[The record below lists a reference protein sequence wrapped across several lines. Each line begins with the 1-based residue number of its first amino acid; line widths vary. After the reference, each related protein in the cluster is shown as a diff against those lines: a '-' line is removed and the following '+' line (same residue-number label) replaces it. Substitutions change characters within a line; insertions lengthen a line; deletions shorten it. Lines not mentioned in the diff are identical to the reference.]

1 MGVLK
6 KQRLGLKKVNNQI
19 LVLDLADVYVCSQ
32 HVFPANSHYPF
43 KIPEFTFF
51 ICIFYSMSNNTN
63 VIHVQVSSVGDAQRV
78 PVHLMPCEIEHNGPA
93 QVSQYFHATTKDRKQ
108 GTCI

>member
-1 MGVLK
+1 
-6 KQRLGLKKVNNQI
+6 
-19 LVLDLADVYVCSQ
+19 
-32 HVFPANSHYPF
+32 
-43 KIPEFTFF
+43 
-51 ICIFYSMSNNTN
+51 MSSNTN

>member
-1 MGVLK
+1 MYVVNMCFQLTHSPSN
-6 KQRLGLKKVNNQI
+6 KV
-19 LVLDLADVYVCSQ
+19 C
-32 HVFPANSHYPF
+32 FYPL
-43 KIPEFTFF
+43 KIPEFTSF